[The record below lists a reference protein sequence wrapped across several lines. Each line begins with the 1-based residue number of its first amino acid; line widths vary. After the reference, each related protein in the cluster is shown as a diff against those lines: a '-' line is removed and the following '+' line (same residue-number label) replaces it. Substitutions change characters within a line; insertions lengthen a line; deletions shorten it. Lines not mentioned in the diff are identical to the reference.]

1 MVSCPAL
8 ICNFARADLARCGST
23 IFVVCFVLKIPP
35 CLRGNPRP
43 CQISTAMTNTNA
55 TAPNVAPSE
64 MPGGWLG
71 LRLLW
76 KLSQI
81 FPSPMKIRMS
91 GQYVRRIDQGS
102 KAGFHLRS
110 RNSTPNPINTMGNTK
125 DVLLGLPSWVMAHL
139 RYSYYARDSK
149 KVQATTA
156 NCHEHT
162 ANSSS
167 THAATGGTK

>member
-1 MVSCPAL
+1 MIGRFYLDLHPRPGKYNHAANFGIRNGVEGIQIPEGAL

-71 LRLLW
+71 LRLL
-76 KLSQI
+76 
-81 FPSPMKIRMS
+81 
-91 GQYVRRIDQGS
+91 
-102 KAGFHLRS
+102 
-110 RNSTPNPINTMGNTK
+110 
-125 DVLLGLPSWVMAHL
+125 
-139 RYSYYARDSK
+139 
-149 KVQATTA
+149 
-156 NCHEHT
+156 
-162 ANSSS
+162 
-167 THAATGGTK
+167 